1 MKIHPYSYPGIN
13 GLADPE
19 AKKVEELVCGNLGMQ
34 PDMLQLH
41 TRKRELV
48 ETRSLVFYILRKNNN
63 KKWSFAKL
71 GALYGLDHS
80 TVIWGINLIT
90 NLMKTNKDFRARV
103 GTFMEIE

>member
-1 MKIHPYSYPGIN
+1 MKIHPYTYPGIN

-19 AKKVEELVCGNLGMQ
+19 AKKVEELVCNNLGMQ

-48 ETRSLVFYILRKNNN
+48 EARSLVFYILRRHDK

-71 GALYGLDHS
+71 GALYGLDHA
-80 TVIWGINLIT
+80 TVMWGIDVIKNLLQT
-90 NLMKTNKDFRARV
+90 SKDFRARV